1 MRSPNIDTQYTPQ
14 ERKEKAQ
21 PRGEATQR
29 GDEDKSP
36 LEGIALRRVIGL
48 EAKNR
53 IQRSVQIEEELIQ
66 ALGPRSDIN
75 FDVNLALELYLTK
88 YKGARV
94 AVSVRDV

>member
-1 MRSPNIDTQYTPQ
+1 MRSPHYDTQYIPH
-14 ERKEKAQ
+14 ERKEKGP
-21 PRGEATQR
+21 PRGEATHE
-29 GDEDKSP
+29 GDKEKSP
-36 LEGIALRRVIGL
+36 LEGIALRRVIGI

-75 FDVNLALELYLTK
+75 FDVNLALELYVTK

-94 AVSVRDV
+94 AVSVRDE

>member
-1 MRSPNIDTQYTPQ
+1 MRTPDIDTQYTPQ
-14 ERKEKAQ
+14 EMKEKTQ

-29 GDEDKSP
+29 GDEGKGP
-36 LEGIALRRVIGL
+36 LEGIALRRVIGI

-53 IQRSVQIEEELIQ
+53 IQRSVQIEAELIQ

-94 AVSVRDV
+94 AVQIRND